1 MHDAYINGNHA
12 QHDTIT
18 HTPHEATR
26 AHYTRG
32 AELTIRLQT
41 RPSKVALDVRKVS
54 TRLWDIIGPT
64 QFIHVASGRY
74 TYYRRSV

>member
-1 MHDAYINGNHA
+1 MHMHDAYINGNHA

-41 RPSKVALDVRKVS
+41 RTVKSPWTSVRCQLDCG
-54 TRLWDIIGPT
+54 TL
-64 QFIHVASGRY
+64 
-74 TYYRRSV
+74 